1 MKHVFCTILFFIM
14 AMLLTNAVNSVCLV
28 VVVNPHDSGI
38 NPQYN
43 YPANPV
49 SEKLNTKV
57 IISIG
62 LLLLCIALINPAEAY
77 KKKDFGGIRIL
88 ERTSLPGGV

>member
-14 AMLLTNAVNSVCLV
+14 AILLTIPVNSVRLV
-28 VVVNPHDSGI
+28 VAINPHDSGT
-38 NPQYN
+38 NLQYN
-43 YPANPV
+43 YPANPI

>member
-14 AMLLTNAVNSVCLV
+14 AILLTIPVNSVRLV
-28 VVVNPHDSGI
+28 VAIDPHGSDT

-43 YPANPV
+43 YPTNPV

-62 LLLLCIALINPAEAY
+62 LLLLCIALIGPAEAC
-77 KKKDFGGIRIL
+77 KQKDFGEIRIL

>member
-14 AMLLTNAVNSVCLV
+14 AILLTIPVNSVRLV
-28 VVVNPHDSGI
+28 VAINPHDSGI

-62 LLLLCIALINPAEAY
+62 LLLLCIALTNPA
-77 KKKDFGGIRIL
+77 
-88 ERTSLPGGV
+88 